1 MRLAVA
7 ALLLA
12 ASPAAAQPTAGPGD
26 VKKPNVILIVA
37 DDLGQRDLGCYGS
50 TFHRTPHLDALAK
63 AGARFTDCTSS
74 CPVCSPTRAS
84 LMTGMYPQR
93 FGITDWLPGRP
104 DGPAQ
109 MLRRPVPTMQLP
121 HEAVTVAERL
131 RAAGYATAH
140 VGKWHLGGEGFGPET
155 QGFDVNIAGD
165 HTGTPMSYFAPFQ
178 SKKGVMRGLE
188 NAPAGEYLTDRL
200 TAEAE
205 RFIDR
210 NKDRP
215 FFLYLAHYAP
225 HTPLRAP
232 DDLVK
237 TYPAPP
243 VHGRQSH
250 GVYAAMVERVDAS
263 VGRLVATLDRL
274 KLSDNTVV
282 IFTSDNGGLA
292 TLEGMPFAPTF
303 NGPFREG
310 KGYLY
315 EGGLRIPLLVKW
327 PSLARPGLAPA
338 FAANSIDIVPTILE
352 ACRAN
357 PTGREGPLDGV
368 QLVSILGGLNN
379 PPRDLFWHYPHY
391 ANQGSR
397 PGGAV
402 RSGPWKFIE
411 FYEIGRRELFDLSK
425 DISESRNLAA
435 DRPEVVK
442 ELAAKLDTWR
452 REVGAKMPTSNPDY
466 RPNPPAADG
475 SITLHARTAQV
486 YGTMLRFEPLPH
498 KNTLGFWVNQND
510 HATFDFTATE
520 PGTFRV
526 EVLQGCGN
534 KSGGAEV
541 ELAVGESRLTFAVRE
556 TGGFQVFEARDVGT
570 LRVAAA
576 GRHTLTVRAKT
587 KPGPAVMDLR
597 QVVLRPVKQ

>member
-1 MRLAVA
+1 MLAAICFVP

-12 ASPAAAQPTAGPGD
+12 VSPAAAQPKAA
-26 VKKPNVILIVA
+26 KKPNVVLVVA

-93 FGITDWLPGRP
+93 FGITDWLPGRA

-121 HEAVTVAERL
+121 HDAVTIAERL

-178 SKKGVMRGLE
+178 NKKGVMRGLE

-225 HTPLRAP
+225 HTPLSAP
-232 DDLVK
+232 ADLVK
-237 TYPAPP
+237 TYPATP
-243 VHGRQSH
+243 VHGRQSN

-263 VGRLVATLDRL
+263 VGRLVALLDRL
-274 KLSDNTVV
+274 KLTDDTVV

-315 EGGLRIPLLVKW
+315 EGGLRIPLLVRY
-327 PSLARPGLAPA
+327 PPTVPAGRPFDLPV
-338 FAANSIDIVPTILE
+338 NSIDLPPTILAYCGLE
-352 ACRAN
+352 PHA
-357 PTGREGPLDGV
+357 PLDGRPLV
-368 QLVSILGGLNN
+368 QAIGRGSL
-379 PPRDLFWHYPHY
+379 PTRDLFWHYPHY

-411 FYEIGRRELFDLSK
+411 YYETGRRELFDLSK

-435 DRPEVVK
+435 DRPEIVK

-452 REVGAKMPTSNPDY
+452 RDVGAKMPTPNPDY

-486 YGTMLRFEPLPH
+486 FGTMLRFEPLPH
-498 KNTLGFWVNQND
+498 KNTLGFWINPTD
-510 HATFDFTATE
+510 HATFDFTATAA
-520 PGTFRV
+520 GTYRV

-541 ELAVGESRLTFAVRE
+541 ELAVGDATLTFTVKE
-556 TGGFQVFEARDVGT
+556 TGGFQAFEARDVGT

-576 GRHTLTVRAKT
+576 GRHTLSVRAKT